1 MISLVVLFGLF
12 VVLFAVIGAMR
23 GWAKELLV
31 TSAVVLGLFLNAIL
45 ETYITPYRTA
55 LFLQPGQSQFA
66 IRGILLVL
74 LAFFGYQTPHFRAL
88 QSKLARERLE
98 EILLGGLLGGLN
110 GYLLMGSIWYYLH
123 QAGYPSDLI
132 IWPPPLPEMEQQI
145 VDLVSYMPPAI
156 LPIPHIY
163 FAVGVVF
170 VFIIVVFV

>member
-1 MISLVVLFGLF
+1 VISLVVLFGIF
-12 VVLFAVIGAMR
+12 VVLFALIGAMR

-55 LFLQPGQSQFA
+55 LFLQPGPNQFI
-66 IRGILLVL
+66 IRGVLLIL
-74 LAFFGYQTPHFRAL
+74 LAFFGYQTPHLRAL
-88 QSKLARERLE
+88 QDKLARERLE
-98 EILLGGLLGGLN
+98 ELLLGGLLGALN
-110 GYLLMGSIWYYLH
+110 GYLLIGSIWYYLH
-123 QAGYPSDLI
+123 QAGYPTTLVL
-132 IWPPPLPEMEQQI
+132 WPPPLPELEQQI
-145 VDLVSYMPPAI
+145 AELVGYMPPAV